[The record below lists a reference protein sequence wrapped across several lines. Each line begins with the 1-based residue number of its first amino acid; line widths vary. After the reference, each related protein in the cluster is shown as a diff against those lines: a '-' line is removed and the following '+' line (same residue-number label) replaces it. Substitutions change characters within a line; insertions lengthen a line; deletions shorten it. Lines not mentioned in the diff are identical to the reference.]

1 MADLVRPLLA
11 ALINDDL
18 RQVLA
23 ETLIA
28 DAEPLTAAR
37 RARATE
43 KLIATGI
50 LSDAEGGLTFD
61 PAQVRTALQ
70 SLATPRREGV
80 ERFLT
85 PAGKVDRYPSD
96 HATRVELLH
105 HLAHGVLQP
114 SDRLTEPVLTE
125 RLRAL
130 ADDPVLLR
138 RHLVDYGVVQRTP
151 GGEEYW
157 LTAGQ

>member
-18 RQVLA
+18 RQVFA
-23 ETLIA
+23 EALIA

-37 RARATE
+37 RERATQ

-50 LSDAEGGLTFD
+50 LADIDGVLTFD
-61 PAQVRTALQ
+61 TAQVRTALQ
-70 SLATPRREGV
+70 ALATPRREGV

-85 PAGKVDRYPSD
+85 PAGRVDRYPSD
-96 HATRVELLH
+96 HATRVEFLQ
-105 HLAHGVLQP
+105 HLARCVLQ
-114 SDRLTEPVLTE
+114 SADRLTEPVLTE
-125 RLRAL
+125 RLQAL

-157 LTAGQ
+157 LTAEP